1 LVIAQ
6 NSGNQ
11 RSILKNLVGWTPD
24 RRQYAVRLTNR
35 WNRFIYRVWSPI
47 YDGLF
52 DRAFA
57 APGRRQAMRML
68 DLQPGE
74 SVLLAGIGT
83 GADLPLMPDGVQV
96 VGVDLS
102 PEMLAQA
109 AAKQPMVDLDM
120 ILVQGDAQALPLAM
134 EQFDA
139 ALLNLVLSVVPDGSA
154 CLRETLRAL
163 RPDGRIVIFDKFL
176 PDAAAP
182 SLLRRLLNM
191 VTTLIGTDITR
202 RVCDIISDGRCTVVR
217 DEPSLMRGA
226 YRVIEVQPDALIS
239 TIKG

>member
-1 LVIAQ
+1 
-6 NSGNQ
+6 
-11 RSILKNLVGWTPD
+11 
-24 RRQYAVRLTNR
+24 VRLTNR
-35 WNRFIYRVWSPI
+35 WNRVIYRFWSPV

-52 DRAFA
+52 DRVFA

-83 GADLPLMPDGVQV
+83 GADLPLMPDGVKV

-102 PEMLAQA
+102 PEMLARA
-109 AAKQPMVDLDM
+109 TAKQPVVDLDV
-120 ILVQGDAQALPLAM
+120 ILIQGDAQALPLAA

-139 ALLNLVLSVVPDGSA
+139 ALLNLVLSVVHDGSA
-154 CLRETLRAL
+154 CLHETLRTV

-176 PDAAAP
+176 PDDAP
-182 SLLRRLLNM
+182 LSLRRRLLNM

-202 RVCDIISDGRCTVVR
+202 RLCDITRESHCVIVYN
-217 DEPSLMRGA
+217 EPSLLRGA
-226 YRVIEVQPDALIS
+226 YRVLMVQPD
-239 TIKG
+239 